1 MFPLIETAY
10 AMGGGGGG
18 AGGGSPFSMLIP
30 FVLVFGIF
38 YFLLIRPQQKRAK
51 AQREMNS
58 SLNKGDE
65 VVTDGGIF
73 GTILKVGENQV
84 TLEIAPKVSIRVV
97 RSRITELVKESKTK
111 ESKTKESKSSGKGAK
126 GKELEE

>member
-1 MFPLIETAY
+1 
-10 AMGGGGGG
+10 
-18 AGGGSPFSMLIP
+18 MLIP

-111 ESKTKESKSSGKGAK
+111 ESKSSGKGAK
-126 GKELEE
+126 SKELEE

>member
-1 MFPLIETAY
+1 MFPFIETAY
-10 AMGGGGGG
+10 AMGGGGGE
-18 AGGGSPFSMLIP
+18 GGSPFSMLIP

-73 GTILKVGENQV
+73 GTIQKVGENQV

-97 RSRITELVKESKTK
+97 RSRITELVKETKSKK
-111 ESKTKESKSSGKGAK
+111 SGKDAK
-126 GKELEE
+126 EKELEE

>member
-111 ESKTKESKSSGKGAK
+111 ESKSSGKGAK